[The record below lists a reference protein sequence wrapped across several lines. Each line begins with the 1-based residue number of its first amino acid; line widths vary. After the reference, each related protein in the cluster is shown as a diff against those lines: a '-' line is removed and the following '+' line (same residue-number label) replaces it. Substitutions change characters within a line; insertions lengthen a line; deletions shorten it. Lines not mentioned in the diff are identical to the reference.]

1 MSNLVEIENLQVKF
15 NTDSGE
21 VNAVNGISFNIKKG
35 ETLALVGESG
45 SGKSVTARG
54 IIRLLAENAIISDQT
69 SIKFNGTNI
78 NSYSEKEYQN
88 IRGKN
93 ISMIFQEPMSSLNPI
108 YTIENQISEVLK
120 IHGKFSDKE
129 LKEKC
134 LELLKQVQIPEPES
148 RLSQYPHQL
157 SGGQRQR
164 IMIAIAIANNPD
176 LLIADEPTT
185 ALDVTVQTEI
195 LKLLQSLQQKYQMS
209 ILFITH
215 DLTIVRQISDRV
227 CVMYNGKIKETG
239 ITKEIFENPKDDYT
253 KHLLSSEPEERDLHY
268 DKNGRSILSG
278 ENLNVTFNTKVKVSG
293 RNKVLSIN
301 AVNNISLD
309 LKEGETLGIVGESG
323 SGKTTL
329 GQTLLRLVDR
339 ESNTDVEGEI
349 KFFDDRIDHLS
360 RKQFKPFRNQM
371 QIVFQDPYASL
382 NPRLSVKQIIEEG
395 LIVALNMKDKN
406 ERLNKIE
413 NIMNEVGLEP
423 SSMLRFPHEFSGG
436 QRQRIAIARAI
447 IMNPEFIL
455 LDEPT
460 SALDLS
466 IQAQIIDLL
475 RSLRRNHNLSY
486 IFISHNLK
494 VIRSLCHYTLVMKDG
509 KVIEEG
515 ITKDVLDNPINEYTK
530 QLVQSAFEVIGE

>member
-1 MSNLVEIENLQVKF
+1 
-15 NTDSGE
+15 
-21 VNAVNGISFNIKKG
+21 
-35 ETLALVGESG
+35 
-45 SGKSVTARG
+45 
-54 IIRLLAENAIISDQT
+54 
-69 SIKFNGTNI
+69 
-78 NSYSEKEYQN
+78 
-88 IRGKN
+88 
-93 ISMIFQEPMSSLNPI
+93 MIFQEPMSSLNPI

-120 IHGKFSDKE
+120 IHDKYSDTK

-195 LKLLQSLQQKYQMS
+195 LKLLQSLQKKYQMS

-227 CVMYNGKIKETG
+227 CVMYNGDIKETG
-239 ITKEIFENPKDDYT
+239 NTKEIFNNPQDDYT
-253 KHLLSSEPEERDLHY
+253 KHLLSSEPEERELFY
-268 DKNGRSILSG
+268 DKNGKNIITG
-278 ENLNVTFNTKVKVSG
+278 KDLNITFNTKVKVAG
-293 RNKVLSIN
+293 RNKTLSIN
-301 AVNNISLD
+301 AVNNISLN
-309 LKEGETLGIVGESG
+309 LQEGETLGIVGESG

-339 ESNTDVEGEI
+339 ESNTEI
-349 KFFDDRIDHLS
+349 SGDINFFDDKIDKLS

-395 LIVALNMKDKN
+395 LIVAQNIKNKN
-406 ERLNKIE
+406 ERLDKIE

-423 SSMLRFPHEFSGG
+423 SSMQRFPHEFSGG
-436 QRQRIAIARAI
+436 QRQRIAIARSFI
-447 IMNPEFIL
+447 LNPKFVL

-466 IQAQIIDLL
+466 IQKQILELL
-475 RSLRRNHNLSY
+475 LQLQSNYKTTY
-486 IFISHNLK
+486 IFISHDLR
-494 VIRSLCHYTLVMKDG
+494 VIRSISHNLIVMKDG
-509 KVIEEG
+509 SILEQGEAKNI
-515 ITKDVLDNPINEYTK
+515 LNNPQNDYTK
-530 QLVQSAFEVIGE
+530 NLIKSAFEIVY

>member
-1 MSNLVEIENLQVKF
+1 MTNLVEIENLQVKF

-253 KHLLSSEPEERDLHY
+253 KHLLSSEPKERDLYY

-278 ENLNVTFNTKVKVSG
+278 DNLNVTFNTKVKVSG

-309 LKEGETLGIVGESG
+309 IKEGETLGIVGESG

-339 ESNTDVEGEI
+339 ETNTDVEGEI

-395 LIVALNMKDKN
+395 LIVALNMKDKK

-436 QRQRIAIARAI
+436 QRQRIAIARSFVL
-447 IMNPEFIL
+447 NPKFVL

-466 IQAQIIDLL
+466 IQKQILELL
-475 RSLRRNHNLSY
+475 LQLQKNHKTTY
-486 IFISHNLK
+486 IFISHDLR
-494 VIRSLCHYTLVMKDG
+494 VIRSISHNLIVMKDG
-509 KVIEEG
+509 SILEQGVAKNIL
-515 ITKDVLDNPINEYTK
+515 TNPQNDYTK
-530 QLVQSAFEVIGE
+530 NLIKSAFDIIY

>member
-1 MSNLVEIENLQVKF
+1 MPNLVEIENLHVKF

-21 VNAVNGISFNIKKG
+21 VNAVNGISFDIKKG

-54 IIRLLAENAIISDQT
+54 IIRLLAENAVISDQT

-301 AVNNISLD
+301 AVNNISLY

-349 KFFDDRIDHLS
+349 KFFDDRIDSLS

-413 NIMNEVGLEP
+413 NIMSEVGLEP

-436 QRQRIAIARAI
+436 QRQRIAIARSFVL
-447 IMNPEFIL
+447 NPKFVL

-466 IQAQIIDLL
+466 IQKQILELL
-475 RSLRRNHNLSY
+475 LQLQKNHKTTY
-486 IFISHNLK
+486 IFISHDLR
-494 VIRSLCHYTLVMKDG
+494 VIRSISHNLIVMKDG
-509 KVIEEG
+509 SILEQGVAKNIL
-515 ITKDVLDNPINEYTK
+515 TKPQNDYTK
-530 QLVQSAFEVIGE
+530 NLIKSAFDIIY